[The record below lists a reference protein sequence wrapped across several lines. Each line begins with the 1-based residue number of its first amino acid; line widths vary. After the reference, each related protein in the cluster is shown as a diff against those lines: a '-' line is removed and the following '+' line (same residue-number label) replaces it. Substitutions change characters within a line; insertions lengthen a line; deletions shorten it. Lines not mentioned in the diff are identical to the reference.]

1 MNNKP
6 RNPYGS
12 YKGMYQKFY
21 EASQHARGYDFGEG
35 PKEKV
40 SPPTV
45 KGLNS
50 LTWWSLDRP
59 KRLAAIRRVRD
70 QFLNEVLSLRVKPER
85 SPSRNEGNQEKIEE
99 ESEKRRAHRWHNN
112 RVA

>member
-1 MNNKP
+1 MNNRHWK
-6 RNPYGS
+6 PYGS

-21 EASQHARGYDFGEG
+21 EASQDARGYDFGQG
-35 PKEKV
+35 PAEKV
-40 SPPTV
+40 APPTV

-70 QFLNEVLSLRVKPER
+70 QFLN
-85 SPSRNEGNQEKIEE
+85 
-99 ESEKRRAHRWHNN
+99 
-112 RVA
+112 